1 MKAYKISVD
10 NGIVFSQGWDV
21 PEETGTSAVVE
32 RLEFEEFD
40 HLAQAARDW
49 DLRLQKLGA
58 DPFWGRLDQVI
69 LGRVRVSRA
78 RFGSALLQ
86 EGSSPPGMRTFG
98 VPVLGSEHYQ
108 WRNRRVTPEL
118 LLLFP
123 REGEF
128 QSISGSGFD
137 SYPISVT
144 PDYLDKVAG
153 DLGIAE
159 QRLSPEGEVMRP
171 RTRDLAALRAH
182 IRRVLDLASQGTP
195 LDEPG
200 VPGVIEEEMTELLVR
215 TLAGA
220 ESIRPPRMRLR
231 DQAIRKAEE
240 VIHAVGT
247 EPLRVRDLCSASEA
261 SWRTLDYAFQ
271 EKYGIAVKR
280 YMTIRRLNGV
290 HRDLLRGDDRTTVSG
305 VAARW
310 NFWHMG
316 ELAAR
321 YRQLFGELP
330 SETLKRA
337 RGQLSGQATLKN

>member
-1 MKAYKISVD
+1 
-10 NGIVFSQGWDV
+10 V
-21 PEETGTSAVVE
+21 PEETGTSTVVE
-32 RLEFEEFD
+32 RMDFQEFD

-86 EGSSPPGMRTFG
+86 EGSSPPGMHTFG
-98 VPVLGSEHYQ
+98 VPALGSEHYR
-108 WRNRRVTPEL
+108 WRNRQVTPEL

-137 SYPISVT
+137 SYPISIAAN
-144 PDYLDKVAG
+144 YLVEVAA
-153 DLGIAE
+153 DLGIPE
-159 QRLSPEGEVMRP
+159 HRLRSEGEVLRP
-171 RTRDLAALRAH
+171 RKRDLASFRAH
-182 IRRVLDLASQGTP
+182 IRRVLDLASQDT
-195 LDEPG
+195 LFEEPG
-200 VPGVIEEEMTELLVR
+200 VPGVVEEETTEMLVR

-220 ESIRPPRMRLR
+220 ESLRPLRMRLR
-231 DQAIRKAEE
+231 DRAIRKAEE
-240 VIHAVGT
+240 VIHGVGT
-247 EPLRVRDLCSASEA
+247 EPLRVRDLCSASGA

-271 EKYGIAVKR
+271 EKYGIPVKR
-280 YMTIRRLNGV
+280 YLTIQRLNGV
-290 HRDLLRGDDRTTVSG
+290 RRDLLRCDDRTTVSG

-337 RGQLSGQATLKN
+337 RGQLPGTATPKH

>member
-1 MKAYKISVD
+1 VD
-10 NGIVFSQGWDV
+10 DGIVFSQGWAV
-21 PEETGTSAVVE
+21 PEETGAPTVVE
-32 RLEFEEFD
+32 RMDFEEFD

-49 DLRLQKLGA
+49 DLRLQKLGT

-69 LGRVRVSRA
+69 LGRTRVSRA
-78 RFGSALLQ
+78 RFGSGLIQ

-98 VPVLGSEHYQ
+98 VPALDSEHYR

-137 SYPISVT
+137 SYPISVASN
-144 PDYLDKVAG
+144 YLIEVAA
-153 DLGIAE
+153 DLGIPE
-159 QRLSPEGEVMRP
+159 RRLRSEGEVLRP
-171 RTRDLAALRAH
+171 RTQDLASFRAH
-182 IRRVLDLASQGTP
+182 IRRVLDLASQGT
-195 LDEPG
+195 LFDEPG
-200 VPGVIEEEMTELLVR
+200 VPGVVEEETTELLVR

-220 ESIRPPRMRLR
+220 ESLRPLRMRLR
-231 DQAIRKAEE
+231 DRAIRKAEE
-240 VIHAVGT
+240 VIHGVGP
-247 EPLRVRDLCSASEA
+247 EPLRIRDLCSASGA

-271 EKYGIAVKR
+271 EKYGIPVKR
-280 YMTIRRLNGV
+280 YLTIQRLNGV
-290 HRDLLRGDDRTTVSG
+290 RRDLLRCDDRTTVSG